1 MALLTV
7 EDVKFS
13 SRTQEI
19 IKGVSMEIEKGS
31 TTVLIGKS
39 GCGKSTLLKLLA
51 GILVPS
57 EGRVLFD
64 GHDIETMTNA
74 QNKEFRRRSA
84 FVFQD
89 AALWA
94 NQDIYHN
101 LSIPLQVHFPKMSHE
116 ERLFAVQGICA
127 MVNYSRPLTL
137 RPVDLSACE
146 QKRIAFA
153 RAMSCGP
160 EILFLDEI
168 TASMDRRGMEL
179 IMNLLHNF
187 VDQGNTLV
195 YVSHNA
201 TFITEFPGNMIY
213 VEDGLLKDEIQN

>member
-19 IKGVSMEIEKGS
+19 IKGVSLEIEKGS

-64 GHDIETMTNA
+64 GHNIETMTNA

-137 RPVDLSACE
+137 RPVDLSAGE

>member
-64 GHDIETMTNA
+64 GHNIETMTNA

-137 RPVDLSACE
+137 RPVDLSAGE

>member
-137 RPVDLSACE
+137 RPVDLSAGE

>member
-1 MALLTV
+1 MAVLTV

-13 SRTQEI
+13 SRKQEI
-19 IKGVSMEIEKGS
+19 IKGVSLEVERGT

-39 GCGKSTLLKLLA
+39 GCGKSTLLKLMA

-57 EGRVLFD
+57 EGRVLYE
-64 GHDIETMTNA
+64 GVDIEEMTNA
-74 QNKEFRRRSA
+74 QNKEFRKKSA

-89 AALWA
+89 SALWA

-101 LSIPLQVHFPKMSHE
+101 LSIPLQVHFPKMTYE
-116 ERLFAVQGICA
+116 ERDLAVQGICA
-127 MVNYSRPLTL
+127 MVNFSRPLTL
-137 RPVDLSACE
+137 RPVDLSAGE

-187 VDQGNTLV
+187 VDQGNTLI

-201 TFITEFPGNMIY
+201 SFISEFPGTMIH
-213 VEDGLLKDEIQN
+213 VEDGLLKNEI